1 MVRLTYAVRTE
12 TVVQHVNERHDHS
25 DSIWVTHLDDIFVVE
40 DETSRRDCAEGPQEL
55 FFADR
60 CLFTVF
66 QIWRL
71 WMLCDR
77 LIYCLVVIT
86 CRTVVA
92 SDDL

>member
-1 MVRLTYAVRTE
+1 MVRLADAVWTE

-25 DSIWVTHLDDIFVVE
+25 DSIWVTHLDDILVVE
-40 DETSRRDCAEGPQEL
+40 DETSRRDCAKGPQEF

-60 CLFTVF
+60 CLFTVLE
-66 QIWRL
+66 IWRL

-77 LIYCLVVIT
+77 LIDCLVVIA